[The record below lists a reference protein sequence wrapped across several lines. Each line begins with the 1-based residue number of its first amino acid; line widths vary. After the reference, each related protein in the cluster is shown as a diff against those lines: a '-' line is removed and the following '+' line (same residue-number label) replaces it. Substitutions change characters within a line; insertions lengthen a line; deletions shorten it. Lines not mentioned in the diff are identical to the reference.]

1 MQVDDVYEE
10 VAKLQRMFAERFP
23 ADPPD
28 SEPAKRRRLTKD
40 DVLAAHLASLTKPS
54 LEHHS
59 VTLKSNAKGETQVE
73 VTVRTDPT
81 VGLETP
87 AQAFA
92 EASRLYVQAR
102 QTFDAAGFPVS
113 DSPGLSDGGQT

>member
-1 MQVDDVYEE
+1 MTVDDVYEE
-10 VAKLQRMFAERFP
+10 LRQLRTALEQRLEEP
-23 ADPPD
+23 ADAPAPP
-28 SEPAKRRRLTKD
+28 PRRRLTKD
-40 DVLAAHLASLTKPS
+40 DVLAAHLAALTKASP
-54 LEHHS
+54 EHHS

-73 VTVRTDPT
+73 VTVRTDAS

-102 QTFDAAGFPVS
+102 QVFEAAGFPVS
-113 DSPGLSDGGQT
+113 GSKGAEDGGQA